1 MATAKLRVLADDTS
15 GEEDVRSHSP
25 KNRVRQV
32 REQQGVSLRTAARRM
47 NTDIRSVRAM
57 EEECAD
63 LRISQLKL
71 WQEVLEVPLIDL
83 LAESGGPLS
92 RPVMERAKL
101 LRIMKTAVSIAENS
115 SEEPIQR
122 FAQMLREQLV
132 DLMPELEDVP
142 GWHSIGQRRG
152 LDEMGRIAENP
163 VMDNHLQSYNYVD

>member
-1 MATAKLRVLADDTS
+1 MATAKLRVLADES
-15 GEEDVRSHSP
+15 SAGEPMRSHTP
-25 KNRVRQV
+25 TNRIRHV

-47 NTDIRSVRAM
+47 QTDIRSVRDQ
-57 EEECAD
+57 ENENSD
-63 LRISQLKL
+63 LRISQLKQ
-71 WQEVLEVPLIDL
+71 WQEILEVPLIDL
-83 LAESGGPLS
+83 LDEPGGPLS

-163 VMDNHLQSYNYVD
+163 VLDTHLQSCNYVE

>member
-1 MATAKLRVLADDTS
+1 MATAKLRVVADESSHVND
-15 GEEDVRSHSP
+15 DRSQTP
-25 KNRVRQV
+25 RNRIRHV

-47 NTDIRSVRAM
+47 NSDIRTVR
-57 EEECAD
+57 EQEDEFYD
-63 LRISQLKL
+63 LTISQLKL

-83 LAESGGPLS
+83 LAESSGPLS

-101 LRIMKTAVSIAENS
+101 LRIMKTAVSIAENT

>member
-1 MATAKLRVLADDTS
+1 MATAKLRVLADETTS
-15 GEEDVRSHSP
+15 GDNVRSHTP
-25 KNRVRQV
+25 TNRIRHV

-47 NTDIRSVRAM
+47 RTDIRTVR
-57 EEECAD
+57 EQENENSD
-63 LRISQLKL
+63 LRISQLKQ
-71 WQEVLEVPLIDL
+71 WQEILEIPLADL
-83 LAESGGPLS
+83 LDEPGGPLS

-115 SEEPIQR
+115 KEEPIQR

-163 VMDNHLQSYNYVD
+163 VMDSQMHSYNYVE

>member
-1 MATAKLRVLADDTS
+1 MATAKLRVLADETTS
-15 GEEDVRSHSP
+15 GDKVRSHTP
-25 KNRVRQV
+25 ANRIRHV

-47 NTDIRSVRAM
+47 QSDIRTVR
-57 EEECAD
+57 EQEDEFSD
-63 LRISQLKL
+63 LRISQLKQ
-71 WQEVLEVPLIDL
+71 WQDILEVPLIDL
-83 LAESGGPLS
+83 LDEPGGPLS

-115 SEEPIQR
+115 TEEPIQR

-163 VMDNHLQSYNYVD
+163 VMDTHVHSYNYVE

>member
-1 MATAKLRVLADDTS
+1 MATAKLRVLADETTS
-15 GEEDVRSHSP
+15 GDNVRSHTP
-25 KNRVRQV
+25 TNRIRHV

-47 NTDIRSVRAM
+47 RTDIRTVR
-57 EEECAD
+57 EQENENSD
-63 LRISQLKL
+63 LRISQLKH
-71 WQEVLEVPLIDL
+71 WQEILEVPLADL
-83 LAESGGPLS
+83 LDEPGGPLS

-115 SEEPIQR
+115 TEEPIQR

-163 VMDNHLQSYNYVD
+163 VMDSQMHSYNYVE